1 MFRFAQPQYLYLLL
15 IVPLMWAIYFYSVY
29 RNRENMAKYGNPQI
43 LQSLAPDV
51 SKYKPG
57 TKFFLQ
63 QLALIVMIFIIAR
76 PQMGAKIE
84 TVKKQGVEIIIALD
98 VSNSMLARDI
108 APSRLDK
115 AKQMLSKLI
124 DQLDNDKVGL
134 IVFAGDAYTQL
145 PITSD
150 FVSAKMFLS
159 TISPDMVP
167 TQGTAIGR
175 AIALAMNSF
184 TPDQSADK
192 AIIVITDAENHEDD
206 AVQMAKEA
214 AQKGIMVDVIGIGS
228 EQGAPIPIG
237 GNDTNLRKDNQ
248 GNVVIT
254 KLNAQLGR
262 DIAKAGDG
270 IYISADNTGSAL
282 RALTAEVKKMKKSD
296 IESKV
301 YSEYD
306 EQFQGLAWIVLILLL
321 LDIFI
326 LDRKNKLMKKVN
338 FFS

>member
-1 MFRFAQPQYLYLLL
+1 
-15 IVPLMWAIYFYSVY
+15 
-29 RNRENMAKYGNPQI
+29 MAKYGNPQI

-63 QLALIVMIFIIAR
+63 QLALIIMIFIIAR

-306 EQFQGLAWIVLILLL
+306 EQFQGLAWIVLLLLL

>member
-29 RNRENMAKYGNPQI
+29 RNRKNMAKYGNPQI

-63 QLALIVMIFIIAR
+63 QLALIIMIFIIAR

-175 AIALAMNSF
+175 AIAVAMNSF

-306 EQFQGLAWIVLILLL
+306 EQFQGLAWIVLLLLL

>member
-29 RNRENMAKYGNPQI
+29 RNRKNMAKYGNPQI

-124 DQLDNDKVGL
+124 DQLENDKVGL

>member
-63 QLALIVMIFIIAR
+63 QLALIIMIFIIAR

-192 AIIVITDAENHEDD
+192 AIIVITDAENHEYD
-206 AVQMAKEA
+206 AVHMAKEA

-306 EQFQGLAWIVLILLL
+306 EQFQGLAWIVLLLLL

>member
-29 RNRENMAKYGNPQI
+29 RNRKNMAKYGNPQI

-124 DQLDNDKVGL
+124 EQLDNDKVGL

>member
-29 RNRENMAKYGNPQI
+29 RNRKNMAKYGNPQI

-254 KLNAQLGR
+254 NLNAQLGR

>member
-29 RNRENMAKYGNPQI
+29 RNRKNMAKYGNPQI

-63 QLALIVMIFIIAR
+63 QLALIIMIFIIAR

-192 AIIVITDAENHEDD
+192 AIIVITDEENHEDD

-306 EQFQGLAWIVLILLL
+306 EQFQGLAWIVLLLLL

>member
-29 RNRENMAKYGNPQI
+29 RNRKNMAKYGNPQI

-124 DQLDNDKVGL
+124 DQLENDKVGL

-192 AIIVITDAENHEDD
+192 AIIVITDAENH